1 MDGRIIIDLN
11 ETDTQSFKDI
21 NLIQIDAKEKF
32 TKLINSFLGKNE
44 SKQRAPY
51 KESSISFPRVHN
63 TILIDGKRG
72 MGKTSF
78 MLSVLEDENLKQK
91 ICSLDIIDPTL
102 IETSE
107 HVFLNIIT
115 HIKCKIDDITRC
127 KECEYANKEE
137 YKAWKESLKK
147 LASGL
152 SMLDGVGGNHLTDNS
167 LWDSPELILERGLS
181 NAKHGYTLEK
191 DFHAFIDESLKVLK
205 KDAFLLVLDDVD
217 TSLDKGKEIL
227 EVLRKYLT
235 SPKLMVVMLGDI
247 DLYSILVRQ
256 LQWEKMDPKEILKK
270 YEFDLESDKKR
281 YKSQIEHLEEQY
293 LVKVLKP
300 ENRINLKNLF
310 DLKENLAINSNENS
324 LPIFLHHLIDDVCL
338 TKDDVNTK
346 NYEHLLLTQSTRS
359 ILQILSLWNGKVN
372 DKEFVKSIKHIFYT
386 TLKKKLESYHLLE
399 VPEKEFLWNLLSI
412 YLLKN
417 NINKDMHLEFIPRF
431 IDDEDNLV
439 MFYINAMI
447 NSTIKPESYLSYFS
461 KVGYVFEMY
470 KNFKDKNQ
478 SKEKCEEFLNLVD
491 INNHTVS
498 SIIVE
503 DLFQLYSSEI
513 INEDSVRGG
522 DNTKIK
528 IFRVFANMFIKTEIL
543 ESLQAKVDI
552 DFLQNIYITDKD
564 RQFSFLSFFS
574 LLGHIADISDGILN
588 DKSFEMESWIKNIK
602 NVKKIPVFVLAKIWQ
617 RFVSSL
623 INIEKKQNL
632 DTKYHLMFELYIAGF
647 LNAVYVEIEHY
658 ENRSYKRNR
667 NFFLNV
673 STSSDTFYDK
683 LKDDQRYIS
692 NHKDDSRTYVLK
704 NNIEDYTFFD
714 YLYVCPLFQLD
725 SEYFIVL
732 SKIQINQELNNT
744 NESEEELDIEDN
756 IEQKSI
762 TLTNQE
768 IKNFGELNF
777 EEQKEAI
784 ANIEGWRRFALSTIA
799 NYLRYWQPIKYINV
813 SPSLLRKLLKEMKN
827 EIK

>member
-1 MDGRIIIDLN
+1 MADNRIVIDLN
-11 ETDTQSFKDI
+11 ETDTQSFKDT
-21 NLIQIDAKEKF
+21 NLIQIGAKEKF
-32 TKLINSFLGKNE
+32 QNLVEKFIEKN
-44 SKQRAPY
+44 KQNTNQ
-51 KESSISFPRVHN
+51 KSSTSFPRVHN

-78 MLSVLEDENLKQK
+78 MLSVLDDEKLQQK
-91 ICSLDIIDPTL
+91 ICFLEIVDPTL

-115 HIKCKIDDITRC
+115 RIKCKIDEITRC
-127 KECEYANKEE
+127 KECEYANNDD
-137 YKAWKESLKK
+137 YKHWKESLKK
-147 LASGL
+147 LANGL
-152 SMLDGVGGNHLTDNS
+152 SMLDGVGGNHLQDNS

-191 DFHAFIDESLKVLK
+191 DFHKFIDESLKIVK

-235 SPKLMVVMLGDI
+235 SPKLIIVMLGDI

-256 LQWEKMDPKEILKK
+256 LQWEKMDPKGILQK
-270 YEFDLESDKKR
+270 YEFDLENEKKK

-300 ENRINLKNLF
+300 ENRINLRNLF
-310 DLKENLAINSNENS
+310 DLKENLAINSKENRLS
-324 LPIFLHHLIDDVCL
+324 LFLYNLINDVCL
-338 TKDDVNTK
+338 TKDDLNTK

-372 DKEFVKSIKHIFYT
+372 NKEFVKSIKHIFYT
-386 TLKKKLESYHLLE
+386 TLKKKLEPYHLLE
-399 VPEKEFLWNLLSI
+399 VPEKEFLWNLLSV

-439 MFYINAMI
+439 MFYINAII

-470 KNFKDKNQ
+470 KNFKYKNQ
-478 SKEKCEEFLNLVD
+478 SKEKCEEFLKLVN
-491 INNHTVS
+491 INNHTAS

-528 IFRVFANMFIKTEIL
+528 IFRVFANMFIKTENL
-543 ESLQAKVDI
+543 ESLQANVDI

-574 LLGHIADISDGILN
+574 LLGYIADISDGILN
-588 DKSFEMESWIKNIK
+588 DKSLEMESWIENIK

-692 NHKDDSRTYVLK
+692 NYKDDSRTYVLK

-714 YLYVCPLFQLD
+714 YLYECPLFRLD
-725 SEYFIVL
+725 SEYFIAL
-732 SKIQINQELNNT
+732 SKIQINQEFNDA
-744 NESEEELDIEDN
+744 NEREDELDIEDN
-756 IEQKSI
+756 IEPKFI
-762 TLTNQE
+762 KLE
-768 IKNFGELNF
+768 DKKRKNFGELNF

-784 ANIEGWRRFALSTIA
+784 ESIDGWRRYAISTIA
-799 NYLRYWQPIKYINV
+799 NYLRYWLPIEYFNV
-813 SPSLLRKLLKEMKN
+813 SPSLLRKLLKEMKSD
-827 EIK
+827 IK